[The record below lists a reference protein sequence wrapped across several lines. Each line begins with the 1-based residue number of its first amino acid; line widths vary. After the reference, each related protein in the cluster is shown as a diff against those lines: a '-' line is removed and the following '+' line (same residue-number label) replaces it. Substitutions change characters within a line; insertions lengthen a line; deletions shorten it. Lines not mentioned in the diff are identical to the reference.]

1 MDSLQGY
8 YHQDGEWDVS
18 INTLNDDLNWAN
30 TLTLITEDGTKI
42 TLSHGGNI
50 KIEGNFTVHS

>member
-18 INTLNDDLNWAN
+18 MNTLENDLNWKP
-30 TLTLITEDGTKI
+30 TLTLVTEDGTKI
-42 TLSHGGNI
+42 TLSHGGSI
-50 KIEGNFTVHS
+50 TIEGTFTVQS